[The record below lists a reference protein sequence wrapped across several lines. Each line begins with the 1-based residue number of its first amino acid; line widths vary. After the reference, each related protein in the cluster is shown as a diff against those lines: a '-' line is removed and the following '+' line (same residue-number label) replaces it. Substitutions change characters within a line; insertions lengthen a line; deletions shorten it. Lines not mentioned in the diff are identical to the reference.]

1 MSNQFI
7 NPQVVTD
14 THKSCSKCKELKPY
28 TSFHKDKKNPKG
40 KGYSFYCKECANANT
55 RKHHYLNKGSDEYEN
70 KRKNSQIKR
79 AYGID
84 LIEYT
89 NKLKGQGCKCAI
101 CKVDLP
107 LSGWFTHLDHDHSS
121 GKLRDFLCTNCNRG
135 LGHFQ
140 DNKEILMAA
149 IEYLKLHSS
158 EGTNKT

>member
-1 MSNQFI
+1 MTNQFI

-14 THKSCSKCKELKPY
+14 THKSCSKCKELKPFIA
-28 TSFHKDKKNPKG
+28 FHLDKKNPKG
-40 KGYSFYCKECANANT
+40 KGYAFYCKECANANT
-55 RKHHYLNKGSDEYEN
+55 RKHHHLNKGSDEYE
-70 KRKNSQIKR
+70 KRRKNSQIKR
-79 AYGID
+79 SYGIN
-84 LIEYT
+84 LTEYT
-89 NKLKGQGCKCAI
+89 DKLKEQGCKCAI

-121 GKLRDFLCTNCNRG
+121 GKLRDFLCRICNRG

-158 EGTNKT
+158 NETNKT